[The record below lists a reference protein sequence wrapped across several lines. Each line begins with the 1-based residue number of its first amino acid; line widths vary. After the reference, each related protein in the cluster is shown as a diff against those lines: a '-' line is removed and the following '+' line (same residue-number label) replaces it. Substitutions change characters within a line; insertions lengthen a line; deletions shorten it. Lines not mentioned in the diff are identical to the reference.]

1 MHFRKDDSMKHI
13 KSTLPIQLFEK
24 KYFNIVV
31 AGRTM
36 ATIEILCFDENEYAA
51 QAKIIETNK
60 EVSTAV
66 CNPSCFETLDDAL
79 QEIVSLIDEEIKDND
94 WVKKTI
100 INTK

>member
-1 MHFRKDDSMKHI
+1 MKHI

-24 KYFNIVV
+24 KYFNIVI

-36 ATIEILCFDENEYAA
+36 ATIEVLCFDENKYAA

-60 EVSTAV
+60 EISTAV
-66 CNPSCFETLDDAL
+66 CNPSCFKTLDDAL

-100 INTK
+100 VNTK

>member
-1 MHFRKDDSMKHI
+1 
-13 KSTLPIQLFEK
+13 
-24 KYFNIVV
+24 
-31 AGRTM
+31 M

-66 CNPSCFETLDDAL
+66 CNPSCFKTLNDAL

-94 WVKKTI
+94 WVKNHSKYKIIWRNSIWKT
-100 INTK
+100 KHY